1 MKSQRINLL
10 PPRETPK
17 RDWLSLSMM
26 GLYLG
31 VGMGVLLLWMAW
43 ALYLNYSTKAQLDD
57 AQKRLTEL
65 QVSTDGLQSALQ
77 NRKPDVRLIEQQ
89 AVYERRIEI
98 KQSLINEL
106 IKVSRDNQTGFAL
119 AMLDLSASLPE
130 GVWLESIELNNNER
144 KIRLTGYSE
153 APALLTRLVEQLAG
167 TERFKAFHVI
177 SIQSTLQEKEHT
189 HSFELIGQVTLPT
202 STFIKGAR

>member
-119 AMLDLSASLPE
+119 AIPLLKHLTILLSLDN
-130 GVWLESIELNNNER
+130 INDFTNFNC
-144 KIRLTGYSE
+144 KT
-153 APALLTRLVEQLAG
+153 LVQDVFLIWDKHQNVSKNAG
-167 TERFKAFHVI
+167 
-177 SIQSTLQEKEHT
+177 
-189 HSFELIGQVTLPT
+189 
-202 STFIKGAR
+202 